1 MHIKWVKDMAE
12 SAITLQMQKSIVRK
26 IFVGVEWPIFYHVPP
41 KSGLARMIRNIFTVS
56 IPKRVKND
64 KHTIA

>member
-12 SAITLQMQKSIVRK
+12 SAITLQMQTIVRK
-26 IFVGVEWPIFYHVPP
+26 IFVGVERPIFYHVPP